1 MDFRISQGS
10 VATYWKW
17 GGNLCGVYIENF
29 LTNQLAKEFWKL
41 VPGPH
46 LPKLLSN
53 IKWDTFLRQSV
64 QGAAKTIML
73 SFHDYEKFIHQV
85 ERQIIHDCYI
95 HIKTQ
100 VPSEMLQ
107 FLSYWVFFLPTHCT
121 TYSYLWIFLTI
132 LTISNNKSSNV
143 IETAVIKFTDRDE
156 DRSLGQTLLG
166 EELTLFL
173 G

>member
-1 MDFRISQGS
+1 MWRIHRKFSNKSIGERILKIGPGS
-10 VATYWKW
+10 T
-17 GGNLCGVYIENF
+17 F
-29 LTNQLAKEFWKL
+29 AK
-41 VPGPH
+41 VI
-46 LPKLLSN
+46 
-53 IKWDTFLRQSV
+53 IKYQVGYFFELRQSV

-121 TYSYLWIFLTI
+121 TYSYL
-132 LTISNNKSSNV
+132 
-143 IETAVIKFTDRDE
+143 
-156 DRSLGQTLLG
+156 
-166 EELTLFL
+166 
-173 G
+173 